1 MLQGGIEM
9 ARTIF
14 DINKFSE
21 RLRILMEEHGLNTYT
36 LAEAV
41 YLTPATI
48 SRYLN
53 GKMEPK
59 RSSIEVIA
67 SYFNVNPAWLMGADV
82 DKYLESQNNV
92 KKIPILGT
100 IAAGAPILAE
110 EYIEGYEYVPTDANV
125 DFCLRVKG
133 DSMINARI
141 FDGDI
146 VYIRK
151 QPDVENGEIAA
162 VIIDREEATLK
173 RVYKIGGNVILRAE
187 NPKYKDLV
195 FSKKDAKEIKIIGK
209 AVFFKSEVR

>member
-1 MLQGGIEM
+1 M

-36 LAEAV
+36 LAEVV

-110 EYIEGYEYVPTDANV
+110 EYIEGYEYGPTDANV

-151 QPDVENGEIAA
+151 QPDVKNGEIAA